1 MEITEI
7 IRQYT
12 RSGGYND
19 LAYRRTRSDDI
30 RFAVWEGQDEDG
42 KKHQENNSK
51 DDLFSRGTAPATR
64 ECDWRMR

>member
-1 MEITEI
+1 MEITEL

-30 RFAVWEGQDEDG
+30 TFRRVG
-42 KKHQENNSK
+42 
-51 DDLFSRGTAPATR
+51 RPR
-64 ECDWRMR
+64 